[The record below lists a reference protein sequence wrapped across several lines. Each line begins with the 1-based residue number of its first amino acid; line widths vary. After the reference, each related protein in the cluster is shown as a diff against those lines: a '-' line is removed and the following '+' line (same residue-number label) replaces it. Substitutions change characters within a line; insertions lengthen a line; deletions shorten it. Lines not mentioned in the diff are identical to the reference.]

1 METITMWAELSA
13 NVPNARN
20 MRPSSTT
27 SKTVTISPDDVAK
40 IRKDAKNTI
49 SFNLSLFTLLQFHNR
64 DSGAAELHVFVMKVL
79 DKRHSAQV
87 LAY

>member
-1 METITMWAELSA
+1 MEAITMWAELSA

-40 IRKDAKNTI
+40 IRKDAENAI
-49 SFNLSLFTLLQFHNR
+49 SF
-64 DSGAAELHVFVMKVL
+64 
-79 DKRHSAQV
+79 KRTKCG
-87 LAY
+87 

>member
-1 METITMWAELSA
+1 MWAELSA

-49 SFNLSLFTLLQFHNR
+49 SFNLSLYSSSTTVIPAPPNCTC
-64 DSGAAELHVFVMKVL
+64 S
-79 DKRHSAQV
+79 S
-87 LAY
+87 

>member
-1 METITMWAELSA
+1 MTERKKHITVACATRDLLLLALSKLSVQSHFTCL
-13 NVPNARN
+13 NLSFSFQLSVF
-20 MRPSSTT
+20 
-27 SKTVTISPDDVAK
+27 
-40 IRKDAKNTI
+40 
-49 SFNLSLFTLLQFHNR
+49 SFNLLFQIHNR